1 MLAWLALGAVPAVL
15 SSENMPSA
23 IRSILMIPAIF
34 TLAAI
39 AAYRGYEWLA
49 LRTERLAPA
58 APRHVIHA
66 ALAVLFLAL
75 GFECYHSYFD
85 VWAKDPNVPIT
96 FDAASVDIAS
106 RIKALQETAPKYV
119 VPVSPGAPIGVPP
132 PAQTVMFL
140 TQSYTAKQ
148 REETNIHYII
158 RQAGDAEDGID
169 FWPQG
174 GALGQR
180 ERVLSAR

>member
-1 MLAWLALGAVPAVL
+1 
-15 SSENMPSA
+15 
-23 IRSILMIPAIF
+23 
-34 TLAAI
+34 
-39 AAYRGYEWLA
+39 
-49 LRTERLAPA
+49 
-58 APRHVIHA
+58 
-66 ALAVLFLAL
+66 LFLSL

-96 FDAASVDIAS
+96 FDGASVDIVNH
-106 RIKALQETAPKYV
+106 IKALPETAPKYV

-158 RQAGDAEDGID
+158 RQNGDAEDGID
-169 FWPQG
+169 FCRKV
-174 GALGQR
+174 ALSVKENVFCLQVNR
-180 ERVLSAR
+180 KPPPKF